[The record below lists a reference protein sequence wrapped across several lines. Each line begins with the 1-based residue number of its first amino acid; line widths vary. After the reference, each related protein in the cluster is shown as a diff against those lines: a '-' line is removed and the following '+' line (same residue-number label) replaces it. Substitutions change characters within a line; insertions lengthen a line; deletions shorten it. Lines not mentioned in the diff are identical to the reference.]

1 MKLLNSSL
9 MMISLC
15 SGLLCACTK
24 NSNPKTIYDTVVVA
38 KTDTVTQQLPPPND
52 TPNLTDG
59 LVIYLPFTN
68 GSFADSSGLNNTVT
82 AVNGATLGYDMHGYV
97 QSAYNGTGNGA
108 YLMVTNNGSY
118 AVDTAFAVS
127 FDFMSRVSQGTY
139 YGGGDYDGL
148 PVFVSIVDLVNGNGP
163 TFNCGFSLPGAP
175 QYFAF
180 GVNSSYSDCDSSGD
194 DDLRDVTDTSYTFA
208 PQIGSWY
215 NAILEF
221 SHGTL
226 TTYINGRLINTKT
239 GGTDSVLFCP
249 NASFVVGGWWGG
261 HNNFNGELDEIR
273 FYNHT
278 LNAQQ
283 IAWLSRN
290 FQIHSNSQQPV
301 LQGRKSPAIN

>member
-1 MKLLNSSL
+1 MKLKNLSYL
-9 MMISLC
+9 VLAISI
-15 SGLLCACTK
+15 GLFACTK
-24 NSNPKTIYDTVVVA
+24 NTNPKTIYDTVTVT
-38 KTDTVTQQLPPPND
+38 KTDTVQVLPPSD

-82 AVNGATLGYDMHGYV
+82 AVNGATLGYDMHGYA

-108 YLMVTNNGSY
+108 YLMVANNGSY
-118 AVDTAFAVS
+118 KVDTAFAVS
-127 FDFMSRVSQGTY
+127 FDFMSRVNTGTY
-139 YGGGDYDGL
+139 YCCGDYDGL
-148 PVFVSIVDLVNGNGP
+148 PVFLSIVDVTNGNGP
-163 TFNCGFSLPGAP
+163 TFNCGFTIPGAP

-180 GVNSSYSDCDSSGD
+180 GTNSSTSSCDSSGD
-194 DDLRDVTDTSYTFA
+194 DNLLNVTDTSYNFT

-221 SHGTL
+221 SHGNYS
-226 TTYINGRLINTKT
+226 TYINGKLVSTKT
-239 GGTDSVLFCP
+239 GGTDSALFCP

-278 LNAQQ
+278 LTQQQ
-283 IAWLSRN
+283 IAFLSRN
-290 FQIHSNSQQPV
+290 FQINSTGQQPV